1 MNHPIKTTFAG
12 DRHPI
17 TGADMNPK
25 AKTLDADTLTI
36 CNDPLPASRAR
47 PGGKYDELLKNM
59 KVGQCIKCAPD
70 DIGTISSALR
80 KWIDQHNIK
89 ATTRSMKNYGDGM
102 GRVWMIALPPQA
114 LKRAA

>member
-1 MNHPIKTTFAG
+1 MNQPVKTTFVNN
-12 DRHPI
+12 RHPI
-17 TGADMNPK
+17 TGAIMHPK
-25 AKTLDADTLTI
+25 AQPLDIDKLTI
-36 CNDPLPASRAR
+36 CNDPLPVHRAR
-47 PGGKYDELLKNM
+47 PGGKYDELLKNI

-102 GRVWMIALPPQA
+102 GRVWMVALPAKA
-114 LKRAA
+114 LKVAA